1 MEDIM
6 QILTQMEEI
15 RKASAVQNWQQETA
29 LDEVIR
35 HCGKL
40 AEAEKKTVISINV
53 NVVVTDEDIDDIMCT
68 ALEGGIN
75 YWCSRAEVDGRY
87 LGEYASEQIS
97 RGGTLIL
104 HDAEEDRKYVL
115 TKGNFLA
122 GLERYLKMPSACSL
136 IEYVNH
142 EPQIDTGYVDA
153 SEADCIIQYA
163 VFGDLI
169 YS

>member
-35 HCGKL
+35 HCRKL

-75 YWCSRAEVDGRY
+75 FSCRT
-87 LGEYASEQIS
+87 
-97 RGGTLIL
+97 GT
-104 HDAEEDRKYVL
+104 VSQ
-115 TKGNFLA
+115 N
-122 GLERYLKMPSACSL
+122 
-136 IEYVNH
+136 
-142 EPQIDTGYVDA
+142 
-153 SEADCIIQYA
+153 A
-163 VFGDLI
+163 VGMRS
-169 YS
+169 Y